1 MPPWRRPSGAAS
13 PRSARAFRSTDR
25 PDRRAVVRSA
35 SALAAG
41 LLLVAATTAA
51 AQSVDGLARVTDAGH
66 LIVGG
71 REIAL
76 AGIEIPDFDRTCRRT
91 VTPIRCG
98 PRAVL
103 ILDGKVRGFVHCDI
117 LGKGPSGLPEGRCTI
132 AGRRMLDDRIDL
144 AAEMLREGWAFAR
157 DDASGSYRAL
167 ERLARTR
174 EVGMWK
180 DAAVD
185 LR

>member
-1 MPPWRRPSGAAS
+1 VTVGLWVGDAA
-13 PRSARAFRSTDR
+13 
-25 PDRRAVVRSA
+25 
-35 SALAAG
+35 
-41 LLLVAATTAA
+41 TAA
-51 AQSVDGLARVTDAGH
+51 AQSIEGLARVTDDGH

-71 REIAL
+71 REVAL
-76 AGIEIPDFDRTCRRT
+76 AGIEIPTFDRTCRRT
-91 VTPIRCG
+91 VTPTRCG

-103 ILDGKVRGFVHCDI
+103 ILDDKVRGFVHCNVV
-117 LGKGPSGLPEGRCTI
+117 GKRSAGLTEARCTV

-174 EVGMWK
+174 EVGMWR
-180 DAAVD
+180 DAAVN

>member
-1 MPPWRRPSGAAS
+1 MPLSRRPSGAAS
-13 PRSARAFRSTDR
+13 PRSARGFRSTER
-25 PDRRAVVRSA
+25 PALSA
-35 SALAAG
+35 PGGAALAAC
-41 LLLVAATTAA
+41 LLVAAATTAA
-51 AQSVDGLARVTDAGH
+51 AQSVDGLARVTDEGH

-76 AGIEIPDFDRTCRRT
+76 AGVEIPTFERTCRRGLSPT
-91 VTPIRCG
+91 RCG

-103 ILDGKVRGFVHCDI
+103 ILDGMVRGFVHCDI
-117 LGKGPSGLPEGRCTI
+117 VGTGPAGLPLGRCTI
-132 AGRRMLDDRIDL
+132 ARRRMLDERIDL
-144 AAEMLREGWAFAR
+144 AAEMLRQGWAFAG
-157 DDASGSYRAL
+157 DGASGSYRAL

-180 DAAVD
+180 DAVVD

>member
-1 MPPWRRPSGAAS
+1 MPLWRRPSGAAS
-13 PRSARAFRSTDR
+13 QHSARASPSTER
-25 PDRRAVVRSA
+25 PGG
-35 SALAAG
+35 SALGGAA
-41 LLLVAATTAA
+41 LAVCLLVAVATTAA

-76 AGIEIPDFDRTCRRT
+76 AGVEIPTFDRTCRQSLSPT
-91 VTPIRCG
+91 RCG

-103 ILDGKVRGFVHCDI
+103 ILDAMVRGFVHCEVV
-117 LGKGPSGLPEGRCTI
+117 GRSPAGLPLGRCTI
-132 AGRRMLDDRIDL
+132 AGRRMLDERIDL
-144 AAEMLREGWAFAR
+144 AAELLRQGWAFAA
-157 DDASGSYRAL
+157 DGAPGTYWAL

-180 DAAVD
+180 DAAVN